1 MLENTSLVQ
10 IHLFYP
16 LLFIAII
23 VLIVTIG
30 IVVVKTKD
38 NGLFNNIFNRHSEE
52 HEDTTSK
59 MKDMHDN
66 VVHVQF
72 GVEHEQELDSLEKNL
87 KKLDEDVQELKYTVN
102 LLFEK
107 IIQLEAK
114 NK

>member
-1 MLENTSLVQ
+1 MIDSVQ

-59 MKDMHDN
+59 MAQMHDN
-66 VVHVQF
+66 VIP
-72 GVEHEQELDSLEKNL
+72 
-87 KKLDEDVQELKYTVN
+87 LKYTSVQ
-102 LLFEK
+102 EK
-107 IIQLEAK
+107 ELHTIEVGLKDLKDNVDEINAKVDELIKRVIILEK
-114 NK
+114 K